1 MKEILLSRNLK
12 QYKGFCL
19 FRYGNL
25 FDQTLYT
32 MTTLKEIENMQKI
45 VK

>member
-12 QYKGFCL
+12 YYKGFIL

-25 FDQTLYT
+25 FDEELYT
-32 MTTLKEIENMQKI
+32 EATVKEIENMQKI